1 MFSWSHSKGLLCLPF
16 TSTFSVLIS
25 YSHCNRSLQTCR
37 KQQELILQF
46 CRLEVQCESHWAT
59 VKVLAGLCF
68 FFWGKIHF
76 LAISS
81 CHSSL
86 MTPFSHLQSQQHCIS
101 GHSSVQFSRSVVSD
115 SLWSHGLQHARP
127 PCPSPTPGV
136 YPNSCPSSWWCH
148 PTISPFVVPFSSHLQ
163 SFPASGSFQMSQLF
177 AWGGQTIGVS
187 ASDLL

>member
-127 PCPSPTPGV
+127 PCPSPTPGACS
-136 YPNSCPSSWWCH
+136 NSCPSSRWCCS
-148 PTISPFVVPFSSHLQ
+148 TVSSSVAPFSSRPQ
-163 SFPASGSFQMSQLF
+163 SFPASGS
-177 AWGGQTIGVS
+177 I
-187 ASDLL
+187 